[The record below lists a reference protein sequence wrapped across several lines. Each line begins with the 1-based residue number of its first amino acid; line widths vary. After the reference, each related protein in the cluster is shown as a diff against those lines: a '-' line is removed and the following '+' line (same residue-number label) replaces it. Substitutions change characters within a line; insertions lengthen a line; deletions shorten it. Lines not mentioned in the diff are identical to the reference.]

1 MDTDFAGVGG
11 SVGLLILV
19 LLLLALHLL
28 AHPPPNLAEVPLVG
42 LIFSYA
48 SSSTPHPRQRAS
60 RSVIVSDWD

>member
-42 LIFSYA
+42 LIFL
-48 SSSTPHPRQRAS
+48 HHLHIFR
-60 RSVIVSDWD
+60 